1 MMSVSDWRKRAHAC
15 KEASRLASDR
25 EGQSGWQALSDAW
38 IKCAE
43 WRDRE
48 DVSIK
53 ELRGGQSVRPMVS
66 PNRTAAPP
74 SGTSAAESAE
84 RLRTRLALGMTT

>member
-1 MMSVSDWRKRAHAC
+1 MMSVADWRKRAHEC
-15 KEASRLASDR
+15 REASRLASDR

-38 IKCAE
+38 LKCAE

-48 DVSIK
+48 EVSIK
-53 ELRGGQSVRPMVS
+53 ELRASHIETPLAS
-66 PNRTAAPP
+66 PNRTSAPP
-74 SGTSAAESAE
+74 SGTSAADSAE

>member
-1 MMSVSDWRKRAHAC
+1 MSVSDWRKRAHAC

-38 IKCAE
+38 LKCAE

-48 DVSIK
+48 EVSIK
-53 ELRGGQSVRPMVS
+53 ELRDSHIETPLAS
-66 PNRTAAPP
+66 PDRTAAPP
-74 SGTSAAESAE
+74 SGTNAAESAE